1 MFHILL
7 FLLHRRFKEAYF
19 NLIRSANCRRQML
32 LLLRAAAW
40 GGGLGVC
47 SLTAA
52 RCRFSTPRGLKP
64 LCPICDRRR

>member
-19 NLIRSANCRRQML
+19 NLIRSANRRRQTL
-32 LLLRAAAW
+32 LLLRAVAA
-40 GGGLGVC
+40 GGC

-52 RCRFSTPRGLKP
+52 RCRFFHATRTEAITSNL
-64 LCPICDRRR
+64 